1 MITSRPCY
9 LSYVNPDLS
18 HFCVVV
24 LNTSSPSDSVD
35 SLEERFVKA
44 KSSMVASTIPKSLLY
59 HEKKDAYY
67 AGPEN

>member
-1 MITSRPCY
+1 MERPCI
-9 LSYVNPDLS
+9 V
-18 HFCVVV
+18 
-24 LNTSSPSDSVD
+24 T
-35 SLEERFVKA
+35 LEERFVKA